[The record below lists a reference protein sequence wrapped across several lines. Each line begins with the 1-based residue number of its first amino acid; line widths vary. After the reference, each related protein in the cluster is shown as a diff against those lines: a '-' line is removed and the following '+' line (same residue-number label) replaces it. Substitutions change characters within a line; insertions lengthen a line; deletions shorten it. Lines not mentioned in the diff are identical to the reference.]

1 MALARSSGQRGPK
14 RLSTGSEQRDAAKRA
29 RIEIAKATEQE
40 ERTIGTEPSIKQVE
54 SVHDLWQAFGWS
66 QATKKKLPNREDL
79 RKGDVLLKESGGSG
93 WSTMVQSVL
102 AAVVRCAEILYPA
115 NSDSLLEEVAA
126 RLSQSSS
133 SIT

>member
-54 SVHDLWQAFGWS
+54 TVHDLWQAFG
-66 QATKKKLPNREDL
+66 
-79 RKGDVLLKESGGSG
+79 
-93 WSTMVQSVL
+93 
-102 AAVVRCAEILYPA
+102 
-115 NSDSLLEEVAA
+115 
-126 RLSQSSS
+126 
-133 SIT
+133 

>member
-1 MALARSSGQRGPK
+1 M
-14 RLSTGSEQRDAAKRA
+14 
-29 RIEIAKATEQE
+29 
-40 ERTIGTEPSIKQVE
+40 
-54 SVHDLWQAFGWS
+54 
-66 QATKKKLPNREDL
+66 
-79 RKGDVLLKESGGSG
+79 LLKESGGSG

-133 SIT
+133 SITQLRNLKAALCLTHPFEHDKAIKTKVSSLKRKRKVGEKANI